1 MTQQTSV
8 AVGTAAAVGA
18 VVDKAT
24 ATEIDEPSTD
34 AEIDKVYGEG
44 ASEKAMIEALKPK
57 TNQDMKDIINKA
69 EKADD
74 QILFFNENDMTETK
88 EDEPINAYI
97 TITDPKALAGS
108 DIVFYDDETM
118 EQMTYNKVNENDDN
132 WIILNKDRETT
143 SYKQ

>member
-1 MTQQTSV
+1 MIKKEL
-8 AVGTAAAVGA
+8 GI
-18 VVDKAT
+18 K
-24 ATEIDEPSTD
+24 EPTTD
-34 AEIDKVYGEG
+34 AEIDKAYGEG
-44 ASEKAMIEALKPK
+44 ASEKAMIEALKKP
-57 TNQDMKDIINKA
+57 TNQDMQNTITAA

-97 TITDPKALAGS
+97 TITDPQALAGS